1 MRIAESEKIKKT
13 FAFNVD
19 IFRESF
25 VGKFLLTNIE
35 KYFII
40 VFVAA
45 DG

>member
-1 MRIAESEKIKKT
+1 MHVAESEKIKI
-13 FAFNVD
+13 FIALNVD
-19 IFRESF
+19 IYRQSF